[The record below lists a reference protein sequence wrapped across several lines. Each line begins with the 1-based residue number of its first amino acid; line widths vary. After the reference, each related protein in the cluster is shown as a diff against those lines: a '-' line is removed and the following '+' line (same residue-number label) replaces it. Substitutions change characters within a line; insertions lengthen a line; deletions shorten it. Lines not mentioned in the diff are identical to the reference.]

1 MKRVEARA
9 PVRLDLAGGWTDVP
23 PYTHEVGGEVVN
35 CAINLYA
42 RATME
47 VDDNGKLNVNYTCDA
62 PIGSGLG
69 TTGAIN
75 VALMAAIKGQ
85 ENAAEIAYQFE
96 ALLGNTGGR
105 QDQWAAMHGGFNHL
119 MFIGD
124 TVEALPFEAPR
135 STKFWLSKHLIVANS
150 GIPHVSG
157 DLHDAIWARYA
168 DADEEVVEGLMTIRK
183 AAKTMATGLSQ
194 DRRDLVVGALNE
206 VCRGVDA
213 LDPALHGPFMDVMQP
228 LLESKDAAAWKA
240 LGAGGGG
247 CLAILAG
254 PGRIEAVTAAC
265 EAAGWSII
273 EWDFDEEGLVVNAN

>member
-1 MKRVEARA
+1 MRRVEARA

-47 VDDNGKLNVNYTCDA
+47 VDADGKLNVNYTCDA

-168 DADEEVVEGLMTIRK
+168 DGDENVVEGLMTIRK

-194 DRRDLVVGALNE
+194 DRRDLVVEALNE

>member
-47 VDDNGKLNVNYTCDA
+47 VDADGKLNVNYTCDA

-105 QDQWAAMHGGFNHL
+105 QDQWAAVHGGFNHL

-168 DADEEVVEGLMTIRK
+168 DGDEDVVEGLMTIRK

-194 DRRDLVVGALNE
+194 DRRDLVVEALNE

>member
-1 MKRVEARA
+1 MRRVEARA
-9 PVRLDLAGGWTDVP
+9 PVRIDLAGGWTDVP

-47 VDDNGKLNVNYTCDA
+47 VDDDGKLNVNYTCDA

-75 VALMAAIKGQ
+75 VALMATIKGQ

-124 TVEALPFEAPR
+124 TVEALPFEPPR

-168 DADEEVVEGLMTIRK
+168 DGDEDVVEGLMTIRK
-183 AAKTMATGLSQ
+183 AAKTMASGLNQ
-194 DRRDLVVGALNE
+194 DRRDLVVEALNE

-213 LDPALHGPFMDVMQP
+213 LDPALHGPFKEVMQP

-273 EWDFDEEGLVVNAN
+273 EWDFDEEGLVVNAS